1 MKPARPP
8 STDPPVSPTDMNDA
22 APDPAADQAAQ
33 AFARLKAHTERIG
46 PVYGTEDWS
55 VFLYAL
61 VKMQAPQTAVE
72 LGTGLGATALWVAQ
86 AMKEVGA
93 GKLWTIDSGQDWA
106 GILEHS
112 PDLFTPRQRT
122 LDFAGYMADM
132 IAQFGLQQHLE
143 FIGRTMPPYP
153 VLGQKLDL
161 LFSDFRH
168 GPNDILEILG
178 HFLPRMA
185 DSSSVFIDSASTSF
199 PSYAMLELLVG
210 QLNAGKLPAMLLRTT
225 PVDQHEA
232 LWQQVRS
239 SRYTLMHMVERKARV
254 QNSTAWLK
262 IEPVDLRPYPAAPF
276 H

>member
-1 MKPARPP
+1 MRPARQPP
-8 STDPPVSPTDMNDA
+8 TDPPAPPTDMNDA
-22 APDPAADQAAQ
+22 APNPAADQAAQ
-33 AFARLKAHTERIG
+33 AFTRLKAHTERIG
-46 PVYGTEDWS
+46 PIYGTEDWS

-106 GILEHS
+106 GILGHS
-112 PDLFTPRQRT
+112 PELFTPRQRT
-122 LDFAGYMADM
+122 LDFAGYMADL

-143 FIGRTMPPYP
+143 FIARTMPPYP

-178 HFLPRMA
+178 HFLPGMA

-199 PSYAMLELLVG
+199 PSYAMLELLVA
-210 QLNAGKLPAMLLRTT
+210 QLNAGKLPAMLLRAT

>member
-1 MKPARPP
+1 
-8 STDPPVSPTDMNDA
+8 MNDA
-22 APDPAADQAAQ
+22 TPDPAADQTAQ

-93 GKLWTIDSGQDWA
+93 GKLWPIDSGQDRA
-106 GILEHS
+106 GILGHS
-112 PDLFTPRQRT
+112 PDLFTPHQRT
-122 LDFAGYMADM
+122 LNFAGCMDEL

-143 FIGRTMPPYP
+143 LIGRTMPPYP

-185 DSSSVFIDSASTSF
+185 DSSSVFIDSASASF

-210 QLNAGKLPAMLLRTT
+210 QLNAGKLPAMLLRAT

-239 SRYTLMHMVERKARV
+239 SRYTPMHMVERKARA
-254 QNSTAWLK
+254 QNNMAWLK
-262 IEPVDLRPYPAAPF
+262 IEPVDLRPYPAAPL

>member
-1 MKPARPP
+1 MDHDTVPA
-8 STDPPVSPTDMNDA
+8 
-22 APDPAADQAAQ
+22 AAQ
-33 AFARLKAHTERIG
+33 AFARLKAHTDRIG

-55 VFLYAL
+55 MFLYAL
-61 VKMQAPQTAVE
+61 VKMQTPLAVLE

-93 GKLWTIDSGQDWA
+93 GRIWTIDSGQDWS
-106 GILEHS
+106 GILGHS
-112 PDLFTPRQRT
+112 PELFTEAQRHM
-122 LDFAGYMADM
+122 DFPSYMTDV
-132 IAQFGLQQHLE
+132 ITGFGLQDHLE
-143 FIGRTMPPYP
+143 FIHRAMPPYP
-153 VLGQKLDL
+153 ALGQKLDW

-178 HFLPRMA
+178 HFLPLMA

-199 PSYAMLELLVG
+199 PSYAMLELLAA
-210 QLNAGKLPAMLLRTT
+210 QLNAGKVPGMLLRTT
-225 PVDQHEA
+225 PPDQHEV
-232 LWQQVRS
+232 LWQQVRR

-262 IEPVDLRPYPAAPF
+262 IEPADLRPYPAAPF

>member
-1 MKPARPP
+1 MAHD
-8 STDPPVSPTDMNDA
+8 TVLA
-22 APDPAADQAAQ
+22 QAQ
-33 AFARLKAHTERIG
+33 AFARLKAHTDLIG

-55 VFLYAL
+55 MFLYAL
-61 VKMQAPQTAVE
+61 AKMQTPQSVVE

-86 AMKEVGA
+86 AMKEVG
-93 GKLWTIDSGQDWA
+93 GGRIWTIDSGQDWA
-106 GILEHS
+106 GILGHS
-112 PDLFTPRQRT
+112 PDLFTPAQRNM
-122 LDFAGYMADM
+122 DFAAYMADV
-132 IAQFGLQQHLE
+132 IADFGLRDHLE

-153 VLGQKLDL
+153 ELGQKLDW

-185 DSSSVFIDSASTSF
+185 DSSSIFIDSASTSF
-199 PSYAMLELLVG
+199 PSYAMLELLAA
-210 QLNAGKLPAMLLRTT
+210 QLNAGKVPAMLLRTT
-225 PVDQHEA
+225 APDQHEA
-232 LWQQVRS
+232 LWQQVRC

-262 IEPVDLRPYPAAPF
+262 IEPADLRPYPAAPF